1 MTRSQWRWSWGR
13 RKLLIWIMYKR
24 GKAMFAQEVVCAPP
38 SSIAALSVAFN
49 AAGFCQIQSQWWG
62 CSITTVTMMGKWL
75 MMTTTMPSSHWDDL
89 SIRTV
94 IWILP
99 SDALFSV
106 QMYFSCISNVFL
118 IWAYPISCLACLCLL
133 YQMVKIQCVAFHR
146 CSSIVSFETGLTSA
160 SARWWWLWRLKWRND
175 DEHMSVTDM

>member
-1 MTRSQWRWSWGR
+1 
-13 RKLLIWIMYKR
+13 
-24 GKAMFAQEVVCAPP
+24 
-38 SSIAALSVAFN
+38 
-49 AAGFCQIQSQWWG
+49 
-62 CSITTVTMMGKWL
+62 

-118 IWAYPISCLACLCLL
+118 IPSNRISIEWDLSSLSLPPL
-133 YQMVKIQCVAFHR
+133 PMITLSKKIQYVVFPSKWLTSLSKYNMLALDEQYCFHR
-146 CSSIVSFETGLTSA
+146 ILLRGSDFPAAPSHLCCSRLWCLWEDGE
-160 SARWWWLWRLKWRND
+160 WWWVCCLYLFVSVFVCGSVLFCALFHSKLWSHT
-175 DEHMSVTDM
+175 EAM